1 MSIKT
6 IYNVDRDRPPAL
18 VPCSFIF
25 HDTGP
30 WQLLDICQIMWPL
43 RFENWFFSLCSF
55 YVTLS
60 LIHANNRIV
69 GLMEWPVECWDT
81 SLVFRLQEQE
91 QRRFTLHVLATSH
104 VFPETLKK
112 TTSELDISR
121 MFKLRTG
128 ARLCSGR
135 GAQYLSEA
143 ILAPLL
149 IPYLPTLCP
158 SLTPGSCSDLIG
170 GAIDTKRFEQKQS
183 CGWVLTNPL
192 NATPLRP
199 DSTFIDG
206 FSWTIH
212 QKIADFNSYR
222 LRYQSVYKY
231 GAGTQWRSV

>member
-6 IYNVDRDRPPAL
+6 IYNVFESPPAL

-30 WQLLDICQIMWPL
+30 WQLLDICRILWPL

-60 LIHANNRIV
+60 LIHAKNRIV

-135 GAQYLSEA
+135 GGTIFIRGHSGPSFDSISTHPVSVSDPRVLLWFNRGCNRHKTLRAKA
-143 ILAPLL
+143 IM
-149 IPYLPTLCP
+149 
-158 SLTPGSCSDLIG
+158 
-170 GAIDTKRFEQKQS
+170 
-183 CGWVLTNPL
+183 WVGLDRSTYGTG
-192 NATPLRP
+192 TPLRP
-199 DSTFIDG
+199 GSTFIDG
-206 FSWTIH
+206 FSKCGTPNFKSPPFLH
-212 QKIADFNSYR
+212 LLMDFQK
-222 LRYQSVYKY
+222 
-231 GAGTQWRSV
+231 

>member
-30 WQLLDICQIMWPL
+30 WQLLDICQIPWPL
-43 RFENWFFSLCSF
+43 RLENWFFSLCSF

-60 LIHANNRIV
+60 LIHAKNRIV

-91 QRRFTLHVLATSH
+91 KRSRDVTCV
-104 VFPETLKK
+104 PWNIEKK
-112 TTSELDISR
+112 
-121 MFKLRTG
+121 
-128 ARLCSGR
+128 RLQTWIFRVCSNSGPGLGCAVAG

-183 CGWVLTNPL
+183 CGWVLTDPL
-192 NATPLRP
+192 TVPVRHCVPAPHL
-199 DSTFIDG
+199 
-206 FSWTIH
+206 
-212 QKIADFNSYR
+212 
-222 LRYQSVYKY
+222 
-231 GAGTQWRSV
+231 

>member
-1 MSIKT
+1 MLCRLFSSTQTSSCSAAYNISCPLKQSTMS
-6 IYNVDRDRPPAL
+6 PAL

-30 WQLLDICQIMWPL
+30 WQLLDICQILWPL
-43 RFENWFFSLCSF
+43 RLENWFFSLCSF

-60 LIHANNRIV
+60 LIHAKNRIV

-91 QRRFTLHVLATSH
+91 QRGFTLHVLATSH

-135 GAQYLSEA
+135 GGDNIYPRPFW
-143 ILAPLL
+143 PLFWFHIYPPCVRLWPPGPAL
-149 IPYLPTLCP
+149 I
-158 SLTPGSCSDLIG
+158 
-170 GAIDTKRFEQKQS
+170 
-183 CGWVLTNPL
+183 
-192 NATPLRP
+192 
-199 DSTFIDG
+199 
-206 FSWTIH
+206 
-212 QKIADFNSYR
+212 
-222 LRYQSVYKY
+222 
-231 GAGTQWRSV
+231 